1 MLQITKGEKML
12 NNMTIKAKL
21 LLVIL
26 ITVIS
31 LVGGSIFV
39 NLKLDLLHDDYK
51 KAHQINEKLNHIKS
65 IIVGGLM
72 INSATNVYII
82 DNSKSK
88 PLNTIASGIK
98 KVNLYVNELKKFND
112 SELDAT
118 LSKAN
123 GFLQSVT
130 QTLNKAKSGQKLSK
144 SDSKAILK
152 YWRPFKFSLQEIAKN
167 YTKQNSIEAQKYENT
182 IDNNIM
188 LIFILTGVI
197 TVVILM
203 VLVLIS
209 NNIRESIKTLHDGVS
224 NLTNQSNTI
233 SYVNLDSKDE
243 IGEIATDFNKY
254 IKSIEE
260 MQKQDNLLIQ
270 DAKNVINRVKNG
282 WYSQHIESS
291 TTNPILNDFK
301 NDVNSM
307 IAATKDNFENVNVS
321 LTKCSNFDYRGELV
335 LANIEKGGVF
345 ETLINNIN
353 GLKKMVTSMLV
364 INMEN
369 GISLQQNADSLLS
382 NVNNLSVSSNESAAA
397 LEETAAALEE
407 VTSNISSTTE
417 NIVKMSALANDVTN
431 SANNG
436 QQLATQTTSAMDEIN
451 LKVTEINEAI
461 TVIDQI
467 AFQTNILSLNAAVE
481 AATAGEAGKGFAV
494 VAQEVRNLASRSAEA
509 ASEIKALVES
519 ATQGA
524 NSGKQIADKMI
535 EGYSHLNENIS
546 TTIGLIADVESAS
559 KEQLAGLQQI
569 NDAVT
574 SLDSKT
580 QSNANIAAATDD
592 IARETDILAKDILK
606 EVDKKEFDGKVKIE
620 IKEVTLNKSVPPVVS
635 PQNKV
640 ITPQVKTPEIKTE
653 TKAVTPP
660 QNLNVVTSNN
670 DDEWESF

>member
-1 MLQITKGEKML
+1 
-12 NNMTIKAKL
+12 
-21 LLVIL
+21 
-26 ITVIS
+26 
-31 LVGGSIFV
+31 
-39 NLKLDLLHDDYK
+39 
-51 KAHQINEKLNHIKS
+51 
-65 IIVGGLM
+65 M

-88 PLNTIASGIK
+88 PLETIAGGMK
-98 KVNLYVNELKKFND
+98 KVQSFAKKLEAFND
-112 SELDAT
+112 PELNDIITKKGA
-118 LSKAN
+118 
-123 GFLQSVT
+123 FLQSVEKV
-130 QTLNKAKSGQKLSK
+130 LAKARSGQKLSHG
-144 SDSKAILK
+144 DSKFILK
-152 YWRPFKFSLQEIAKN
+152 TWRPLKFSLQKYAQS
-167 YTKQNSIEAQKYENT
+167 YTKQNNEYVKLYNDT
-182 IDNNIM
+182 IASTITT
-188 LIFILTGVI
+188 IFILTAVI
-197 TVVILM
+197 TLIILII
-203 VLVLIS
+203 LFFIS
-209 NNIRESIKTLHDGVS
+209 NNIRTSIKTLHQGVAKLKNS
-224 NLTNQSNTI
+224 TGGI
-233 SYVNLDSKDE
+233 EYVQLDSKDE
-243 IGEIATDFNKY
+243 IGEIAKDFNHYLKG
-254 IKSIEE
+254 IEE
-260 MQKQDNLLIQ
+260 TQKQDALLIA
-270 DAKNVINRVKNG
+270 DAKSVVNRVKHG
-282 WYSQHIESS
+282 WYSQTIE
-291 TTNPILNDFK
+291 TNTSNSVLNDFK
-301 NDVNSM
+301 NDVNEM
-307 IAATKDNFENVNVS
+307 IEATKQNFVNINKT
-321 LTKCSNFDYRGELV
+321 LTKCSNYDYRGDLV
-335 LANIEKGGVF
+335 LDNIEKGGVL
-345 ETLINNIN
+345 EELITNIN

-369 GISLQQNADSLLS
+369 GINLQQNADSLLS

-436 QQLATQTTSAMDEIN
+436 QNLATQTTSAMDEIN
-451 LKVTEINEAI
+451 QKVTEINEAI

-580 QSNANIAAATDD
+580 QNNANIAAATDD

-620 IKEVTLNKSVPPVVS
+620 IKEVTLNKSVTPVTAPKNNV
-635 PQNKV
+635 V
-640 ITPQVKTPEIKTE
+640 TPQVKKPEVKTE

-660 QNLNVVTSNN
+660 ENLNVVTSNN
-670 DDEWESF
+670 DDDEWESF